1 MANDVTLTCR
11 LNKASLPV
19 MNTQQLAYV
28 LIEAVPG
35 AGMAQVQMPLNLSLV
50 LDKSGSMSGKKIQ
63 NLRQAAKLVVDRLG
77 PEDTISIVAFSDRK
91 YLIAKSQPVVDQQ
104 DLKRKIDRIRDGGG
118 TAISGGMGQG
128 LAELAKA
135 LSPDRVSRMLLLTD
149 GQTFGDEKQC
159 LKQGKKAGASGI
171 VVNALGLG
179 DDWNEDLL
187 DDIAE
192 ASGGVADFIDS
203 PDKIVAFFEQAV
215 KSMQDTV
222 VQNAQLVLRLA
233 SGVTPRQ
240 VWQVLPMI
248 SNLGYRPLS
257 DRDVQVTL
265 GELEKGHSRSLLVE
279 LLISPRPAGSYR
291 IAQAELGYDVP
302 GLKLIGEKIKTDIML
317 DFSADALLAKQVR
330 RRRDEHRRKSDGL
343 QIADPGFGRSQD
355 GQRGWRQPK
364 ATGCCHPPPG
374 NGRRRAGPV
383 GAGGG
388 REPGK
393 KRADVGPRYEKTTL
407 RDAKADS
414 ATESLKQGVRSTR
427 PGLFMPV
434 GRKGGIESWQIVP
447 IAGVQPA
454 KEQSS
459 VTSVVRGFHSLRWL
473 LQKRPPHR
481 LAEA

>member
-35 AGMAQVQMPLNLSLV
+35 VGMSQVQMPVNLSLV
-50 LDKSGSMSGKKIQ
+50 LDKSGSMSGQKIQ

-128 LAELAKA
+128 LAELANA
-135 LSPDRVSRMLLLTD
+135 LAPDRVSRMLLLTD

-159 LKQGKKAGASGI
+159 LKLGKKAGASGI

-192 ASGGVADFIDS
+192 ARGGVADFIDS

-265 GELEKGHSRSLLVE
+265 GELEKGQPRSLLVE

-291 IAQAELGYDVP
+291 IAQAEIDYDVP

-317 DFSADALLAKQVR
+317 DFSADAVQAKR
-330 RRRDEHRRKSDGL
+330 YD
-343 QIADPGFGRSQD
+343 
-355 GQRGWRQPK
+355 
-364 ATGCCHPPPG
+364 
-374 NGRRRAGPV
+374 
-383 GAGGG
+383 
-388 REPGK
+388 
-393 KRADVGPRYEKTTL
+393 ADVMNIVEKVTAFKLQTRALEEAKMGNVAGASQKLRAAATRLLEMGEDELAQSALDEAENLEKSGQMSAHGTKKLRYE
-407 RDAKADS
+407 
-414 ATESLKQGVRSTR
+414 TR
-427 PGLFMPV
+427 KLT
-434 GRKGGIESWQIVP
+434 Q
-447 IAGVQPA
+447 
-454 KEQSS
+454 
-459 VTSVVRGFHSLRWL
+459 
-473 LQKRPPHR
+473 R
-481 LAEA
+481 LNP

>member
-11 LNKASLPV
+11 MNKASLPV

-28 LIEAVPG
+28 LIDAVPG
-35 AGMAQVQMPLNLSLV
+35 EGMAQVQMPLNLSLV

-91 YLIAKSQPVVDQQ
+91 YLIAESQQVVDQE
-104 DLKRKIDRIRDGGG
+104 DLKKKIDRIRDGGG

-128 LAELAKA
+128 LAELDKA

-159 LKQGKKAGASGI
+159 LKLGKKAGESGV

-187 DDIAE
+187 DEIAE

-203 PDKIVAFFEQAV
+203 PDSIVSFFEQAV

-222 VQNAQLVLRLA
+222 VQNAQLILRLA

-265 GELEKGHSRSLLVE
+265 GELEKGQPRSLLVE
-279 LLISPRPAGSYR
+279 LLISPRPAGTYR
-291 IAQAELGYDVP
+291 IAQAEISYDVP
-302 GLKLIGEKIKTDIML
+302 GLKLVGEKVKTDIML
-317 DFSADALLAKQVR
+317 DFSADALRAKQYDAGVMNIVEKVTAFKLQTR
-330 RRRDEHRRKSDGL
+330 ALEEAKMGNVAGASQKLRAAATRLLEMGEDELAQSAL
-343 QIADPGFGRSQD
+343 EEADNLE
-355 GQRGWRQPK
+355 QRGQMSSRG
-364 ATGCCHPPPG
+364 T
-374 NGRRRAGPV
+374 
-383 GAGGG
+383 
-388 REPGK
+388 K
-393 KRADVGPRYEKTTL
+393 KLRYE
-407 RDAKADS
+407 
-414 ATESLKQGVRSTR
+414 TR
-427 PGLFMPV
+427 KLT
-434 GRKGGIESWQIVP
+434 Q
-447 IAGVQPA
+447 
-454 KEQSS
+454 
-459 VTSVVRGFHSLRWL
+459 
-473 LQKRPPHR
+473 R
-481 LAEA
+481 LSP